1 MTWICRKLILLW
13 LLDFDDETLINIMI
27 IWCSRF
33 LWSSSWRSDESLD
46 PRRVEMGWSG
56 QHPLPS
62 HRWPDAEEWL
72 CKDNNPII
80 VRRESV
86 WMILESW
93 RPSPVVTFNAFGR
106 FFNLL
111 PWQKLYLGACYW
123 RCVIWLKSMQVQSVS
138 PMTTMSKVY
147 GKRII
152 HRLLFPAMS
161 LNICKWYHLLFIA
174 MLENFAVWLLSK
186 VYEVTIW
193 LPSVADF
200 QILYYGRHLRYWKF
214 KYILILFNFNFLR
227 HEGRLGWG

>member
-1 MTWICRKLILLW
+1 MILLRP
-13 LLDFDDETLINIMI
+13 LDFDDATLINIMI

-147 GKRII
+147 GKRISQ
-152 HRLLFPAMS
+152 RLLFPAVFKYLQMIS
-161 LNICKWYHLLFIA
+161 PAVYCYAWKFR
-174 MLENFAVWLLSK
+174 VWLLSK

-200 QILYYGRHLRYWKF
+200 
-214 KYILILFNFNFLR
+214 
-227 HEGRLGWG
+227 